1 MFRIGGK
8 ALTTTQIIAAG
19 FFAAIVIGTILLC
32 LPISSRSGEWTPV
45 IDSAFMATTSI
56 CVTGLV
62 TLNTVEHWSFFGQSV
77 ILFLIQFGGLGV
89 VTFTTTVMLVMH
101 RRITLKERLLIQDAY
116 NLDTLRGLVRLTKR
130 ILRTTLL
137 LEGAGALFYS
147 FQFIPQFGFLKG
159 IWISVFTAVSAM
171 CNAGIDLIGA
181 ESLKPY
187 QGNPLV
193 NLVTMTLIIMGGLG
207 FPVWWDII
215 HALKTRK
222 KGKPGPRRFFSKL
235 TIHSKLVITATVI
248 LILGGTIVI
257 LGLEFTNPETI
268 GHMPFW
274 EKVMASMF
282 QSVTTRTAGFLTVP
296 QEQLRD
302 TTAFICIILMFI
314 GGSPSGTAGGVK
326 TVTIAMMMIS
336 VYCIIK
342 GREDTEA
349 FHRKIPSTL
358 VKKGMAVVM
367 ISLSILIVATI
378 ALSITERAPFLDVLY
393 ETTSALATV
402 GLTRNLTG
410 NLTFAGKVIIIIT
423 MYIGRIGPITMAL
436 FFNRSNNEK
445 KGSRTLPEGKILVG

>member
-1 MFRIGGK
+1 MYRIGGK

-19 FFAAIVIGTILLC
+19 FFAAIAIGTILLS

-62 TLNTVEHWSFFGQSV
+62 TLNTVEYWSFFGQSV

-159 IWISVFTAVSAM
+159 IWVSVFTAVSAM

-187 QGNPLV
+187 QGNLLV

-215 HALKTRK
+215 HALRTRK

-268 GHMPFW
+268 GHMPIW

-282 QSVTTRTAGFLTVP
+282 QSVTTRTAGFLTIP

-302 TTAFICIILMFI
+302 TTTFICIILMFI

>member
-1 MFRIGGK
+1 MYRIGGK

-19 FFAAIVIGTILLC
+19 FFAAIAIGTILLS

-159 IWISVFTAVSAM
+159 IWVSVFTAVSAM

-187 QGNPLV
+187 QGNLLV

-215 HALKTRK
+215 HALRTRK

-268 GHMPFW
+268 GHMPIW

-282 QSVTTRTAGFLTVP
+282 QSVTTRTAGFLTIP

-302 TTAFICIILMFI
+302 TTTFICIILMFI